1 MSTDSCPVSD
11 WATDYDIFDPEY
23 VRNPAPVWEDLRGRC
38 PVAHTHRHGGSWLPT
53 RYEDLQAMV
62 KMVPALSSRSVTVVP
77 PPPELRDRL
86 VTEAKQYGSESPP
99 ITSDPPEHKAFR
111 RLILPFFSPH
121 AVEAHIPHTR
131 ALCNGL
137 IDGFIANGET
147 DAASDYAQ
155 QITPRVI
162 AHIIGIDPDR
172 ADDFVEWVRGLLEL
186 GQTQPELRIKYRGI
200 IREFFAEM
208 VAERRRNP
216 KDDAISKLIAA
227 EVDGEKLSDYT
238 VVGICVLLLVAGIDT
253 TWSSIGSS
261 LWHFAGNPED
271 RARMYR
277 EPGAASDRRRGA
289 AALLFAGNDGPQGDG
304 TGAGE
309 RRGDAARR
317 QGPAEL
323 PGRQQGSGGFRQAGR
338 GRARQATQ
346 PPYRLRCRHPSLRGL
361 QPRPH
366 GDAGGAAGLVRPP
379 ARFRALRFGCR
390 RLGRGAGA
398 GSAGRAGALHRRL
411 TPAAHYTLR
420 SRGAAGTECR
430 SETRFRSRTATRNG
444 FPQ

>member
-1 MSTDSCPVSD
+1 MSADSCPVSD

-208 VAERRRNP
+208 VAERRRSP
-216 KDDAISKLIAA
+216 KDDAISRLIAA
-227 EVDGEKLSDYT
+227 EIDGEKLSDYT

-277 EPGAASDRRRGA
+277 EPELLPTAVEELLRFYSPVTMARKVTEPVRVNGAEMRPGDRVLLNFPGA
-289 AALLFAGNDGPQGDG
+289 NRDPEAFDRPEEVVLDRQRNRHIAF
-304 TGAGE
+304 GAGIHRCAGSNLARME
-309 RRGDAARR
+309 MQVALRVWFDRMRDFELSDSDAVVW
-317 QGPAEL
+317 
-323 PGRQQGSGGFRQAGR
+323 
-338 GRARQATQ
+338 
-346 PPYRLRCRHPSLRGL
+346 
-361 QPRPH
+361 
-366 GDAGGAAGLVRPP
+366 AGGQVRGPRVVPVRFTAA
-379 ARFRALRFGCR
+379 
-390 RLGRGAGA
+390 
-398 GSAGRAGALHRRL
+398 
-411 TPAAHYTLR
+411 
-420 SRGAAGTECR
+420 
-430 SETRFRSRTATRNG
+430 
-444 FPQ
+444 

>member
-1 MSTDSCPVSD
+1 MSADSCPVSD

-216 KDDAISKLIAA
+216 KDDAISRLIAA
-227 EVDGEKLSDYT
+227 EIDGEKLSDYT

-277 EPGAASDRRRGA
+277 EPELLPTAVEELLRFYSPVTMARKVTEPVRVNGAEMRPGDRVLLNFPGA
-289 AALLFAGNDGPQGDG
+289 NRDPEAFDRPEEVVLDRQRNRHIAF
-304 TGAGE
+304 GAGIHRCAGSNLARME
-309 RRGDAARR
+309 MQVALRVWFDRMRDFELSDSDAVVW
-317 QGPAEL
+317 
-323 PGRQQGSGGFRQAGR
+323 
-338 GRARQATQ
+338 
-346 PPYRLRCRHPSLRGL
+346 
-361 QPRPH
+361 
-366 GDAGGAAGLVRPP
+366 AGGQVRGPRVVPVRFTAA
-379 ARFRALRFGCR
+379 
-390 RLGRGAGA
+390 
-398 GSAGRAGALHRRL
+398 
-411 TPAAHYTLR
+411 
-420 SRGAAGTECR
+420 
-430 SETRFRSRTATRNG
+430 
-444 FPQ
+444 